1 MRAVPIVDT
10 DYPAVR
16 RVMGEDR
23 FRLDDDAV
31 ESVLGQLFPDSAPWD
46 VESFMGALQRFGKEV
61 APIAQRALP
70 GAVQG
75 ALTGASVG
83 GPYGALAGAALG
95 ATSGALSRPAVPTA
109 AGPPAGPVQPAA
121 PVQSPSPVPPVAP
134 VQPSA
139 VPAQASVTA
148 ATPSV
153 SMSPQAAAAALLEV
167 MTHQATLE
175 ALMTVLM
182 QAAGRSTVKVG
193 AQQVPPAAFANAIA
207 EFASMAAATGTPTES
222 AGDYLYGESG
232 WPRGDLANP
241 AERAAILL
249 SDLREAT
256 TDREAPIS
264 AYERVAYGWRT
275 DG

>member
-1 MRAVPIVDT
+1 
-10 DYPAVR
+10 
-16 RVMGEDR
+16 MGDDR

-31 ESVLGQLFPDSAPWD
+31 ESVLGELFPDAAPWD
-46 VESFMGALQRFGKEV
+46 VESFMGALQRFGKEA

-95 ATSGALSRPAVPTA
+95 ATSGALSRPTGPTA
-109 AGPPAGPVQPAA
+109 LTPSAPAA
-121 PVQSPSPVPPVAP
+121 PVSPAAPVAPVAPVPPAAP

-139 VPAQASVTA
+139 VPAQPPVAA
-148 ATPSV
+148 ATAGSLP
-153 SMSPQAAAAALLEV
+153 MSPQAAAGAVLEV
-167 MTHQATLE
+167 MTHPATLE
-175 ALMTVLM
+175 AFMTMLM

-193 AQQVPPAAFANAIA
+193 GQQVPPAAFANAIA
-207 EFASMAAATGTPTES
+207 EFASLAAASDTPTES
-222 AGDYLYGESG
+222 ASDYLYGESG

-256 TDREAPIS
+256 SDREAPIS